1 MGTSNLYRKQVTRL
15 FPARMKMIS
24 LDAFFL
30 AVITLTHGAAL
41 NNDTVM
47 GLTEGKFEGGSANA
61 TKEDLPTW
69 AAANAFILGAYYGWA
84 NTGEILP
91 STVWYEFPVGQQ
103 FVPAR
108 VSFRTYDAS
117 SGQYA
122 TMWQFVGSNDETCQ
136 RFGNWTVLCQ
146 DLSGSGYRGNAWT
159 KYCNV
164 DENITTEF
172 RCLGIAVLN
181 NGGRDDASTSLKD
194 VRMWK
199 KEFH

>member
-1 MGTSNLYRKQVTRL
+1 MGTSNLYRNKVTRL
-15 FPARMKMIS
+15 FSARMKMIS
-24 LDAFFL
+24 LGAFFL
-30 AVITLTHGAAL
+30 SVITLTHGAAL
-41 NNDTVM
+41 KNDTVM
-47 GLTEGKFEGGSANA
+47 GLTEVKFEGGSAHA
-61 TKEDLPTW
+61 TKEDVAPYN
-69 AAANAFILGAYYGWA
+69 AATAFILGHEGYWY
-84 NTGEILP
+84 NLREILP
-91 STVWYEFPVGQQ
+91 SMVWYEFPVGQQ

-108 VSFRTYDAS
+108 VSFRTYEVS
-117 SGQYA
+117 YGP

-159 KYCNV
+159 KYCSV

-181 NGGRDDASTSLKD
+181 NGGDDNAIAILKD
-194 VRMWK
+194 IRMWK

>member
-15 FPARMKMIS
+15 FSARMKMIS
-24 LDAFFL
+24 LGAFFL
-30 AVITLTHGAAL
+30 AVISLTHGAAL

-47 GLTEGKFEGGSANA
+47 GLTEVKFEGGSANA
-61 TKEDLPTW
+61 TEDQGAPW
-69 AAANAFILGAYYGWA
+69 NPANAFILGHENGWA
-84 NTGEILP
+84 NGDEILP

-108 VSFRTYDAS
+108 VSFRTRYTSAD
-117 SGQYA
+117 GKYGP
-122 TMWQFVGSNDETCQ
+122 TMWQFVGSNDQTCQ
-136 RFGNWTVLCQ
+136 RFGNWTVVCQ
-146 DLSGSGYRGNAWT
+146 DLSGSGYRGEAWT

-181 NGGRDDASTSLKD
+181 DGGRDDPTVIVKD
-194 VRMWK
+194 IRMWK
-199 KEFH
+199 K